1 MVIKESPKT
10 RHGLQLISVFL
21 SMLSQKEIRYNNIKN
36 KCQDRGGKQNTIHQ
50 NEQFSKWSYWVEKM

>member
-50 NEQFSKWSYWVEKM
+50 NEQFIK